1 MDERELI
8 QSLAKDV
15 KLSVLDENMDAF
27 IAAYHQFL
35 KQVQSLESIQTEGV
49 EPLVFPFEV
58 ETSFLRED
66 SIQDVMRR
74 EDILKNAKHIKNQ
87 QIQIPKV
94 VE

>member
-15 KLSVLDENMDAF
+15 KLSVLDENMDTF
-27 IAAYHQFL
+27 IEAYHQFL
-35 KQVQSLESIQTEGV
+35 EQVQSLESIQTEGV

>member
-15 KLSVLDENMDAF
+15 KLSVLDENMDTF
-27 IAAYHQFL
+27 IEAYHQFL
-35 KQVQSLESIQTEGV
+35 KQVQSLEGIQTEGV

>member
-15 KLSVLDENMDAF
+15 KLSVLDENMDTF
-27 IAAYHQFL
+27 IEAYHQFL

-74 EDILKNAKHIKNQ
+74 EDILKNVFNSKNM
-87 QIQIPKV
+87 IMSV
-94 VE
+94 VKRK

>member
-15 KLSVLDENMDAF
+15 KLSVLDENMDTF
-27 IAAYHQFL
+27 IEAYHQFL

-49 EPLVFPFEV
+49 KPLVFPFEV

>member
-15 KLSVLDENMDAF
+15 KLSVLDENMDTF
-27 IAAYHQFL
+27 IEAYHQFL
-35 KQVQSLESIQTEGV
+35 KQVQSLESILTEGV

-66 SIQDVMRR
+66 SIQDVMHR

>member
-1 MDERELI
+1 MKTWIL
-8 QSLAKDV
+8 SLKHIINF
-15 KLSVLDENMDAF
+15 SNR
-27 IAAYHQFL
+27 
-35 KQVQSLESIQTEGV
+35 
-49 EPLVFPFEV
+49 FPFEV

>member
-27 IAAYHQFL
+27 IEAYHQFL

-49 EPLVFPFEV
+49 EHLVFPFEV

-66 SIQDVMRR
+66 SIQDVMHR

>member
-1 MDERELI
+1 MDGRELI

-27 IAAYHQFL
+27 IEAYHQFL

-49 EPLVFPFEV
+49 EPFEV

>member
-15 KLSVLDENMDAF
+15 KLSVLDENMDTF
-27 IAAYHQFL
+27 IEAYHQFL
-35 KQVQSLESIQTEGV
+35 KQVQSLESIQTEDV

>member
-1 MDERELI
+1 MDEKELLR
-8 QSLAKDV
+8 QLAKDIRI
-15 KLSVLDENMDAF
+15 SVRDEDMPSLCQVYHTF
-27 IAAYHQFL
+27 LEHIAC
-35 KQVQSLESIQTEGV
+35 LEKIETEGV